1 MCLGGNGST
10 THGNQLTRLIGKS
23 DRAFGIVSG
32 NTIGKAINLTGHL
45 HGSINNQDSGL
56 NNHLLQ
62 HVRIGRLLKGLSDT
76 VKTGAPGTT
85 VLTEPPA
92 TLVVA
97 PGISTTVIGHHIALV
112 TISSTNDETLTGHEQ
127 IDTFFTP
134 TFSKSRIG
142 KNSTRENLFD
152 NGVLIGTT
160 HLIAAHLI

>member
-1 MCLGGNGST
+1 MGLGGNGST
-10 THGNQLTRLIGKS
+10 THSDQFTGLIGKS
-23 DRAFGIVSG
+23 NSSFGIISGDTVSQ
-32 NTIGKAINLTGHL
+32 TINLTGHL
-45 HGSINNQDSGL
+45 DGSINNQNSGL

-62 HVRIGRLLKGLSDT
+62 HVRISRLLKGLSDT

-112 TISSTNDETLTGHEQ
+112 TITSTNDETLTGHEQ

-152 NGVLIGTT
+152 NGVLIGAT